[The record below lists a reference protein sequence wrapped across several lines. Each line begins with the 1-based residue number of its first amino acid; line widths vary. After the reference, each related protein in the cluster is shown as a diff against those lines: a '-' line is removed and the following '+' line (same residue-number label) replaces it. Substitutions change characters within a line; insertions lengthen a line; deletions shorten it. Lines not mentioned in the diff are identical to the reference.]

1 MRYALLFACSVVCLT
16 AGTLVTFNHITI
28 AGLTVVLPDTSK
40 VPVADT
46 LPALQVATPLTPTAA
61 DYARFADD
69 DREWRRTHA
78 RQYTIAE
85 LRARGDGKRTPR
97 DSVQDRVFAF
107 VRSDQPDRAINEL
120 ERWVS
125 AHPTDRELLLSLA
138 RLLSE
143 QGRSDA
149 AVGRYRQVLALR
161 PRGE

>member
-1 MRYALLFACSVVCLT
+1 MRYALLFACSVVFLT

-28 AGLTVVLPDTSK
+28 AGLTVTLPDTTRPLA
-40 VPVADT
+40 VNA
-46 LPALQVATPLTPTAA
+46 LPTPEVATPITPTAA

-69 DREWRRTHA
+69 DRAWRRTHA

-107 VRSDQPDRAINEL
+107 VRSDQRDRAIDEL
-120 ERWVS
+120 ERWV
-125 AHPTDRELLLSLA
+125 ARHPTDRELLLSLA

-149 AVGRYRQVLALR
+149 AIGRYRQILALH